1 MASSTSDS
9 TLAVTSN
16 KTIDPVSN
24 RKIENPKTTIGW
36 NAYTHS
42 VSIICSTTSL
52 PRLTGSPRTAVV
64 LSGGEGIRLR
74 PITADLPK
82 GLVRVGGKP
91 ILQWVVEWLKANGVS
106 NIVMGVAYLKEQII
120 DFFGD
125 GARFGVR
132 IQYSVHTVPGGTSEG
147 FGLAI
152 SRYVDDETF
161 FALNGDQIT
170 DLRLKSMFAKHR
182 KRDTLS
188 TIAVVHPRLP
198 FGLVKVDK
206 RDNCRGFLEKPLLK
220 DVNISTGI
228 YVFEHEIV
236 KHLPRIGDVE
246 RTTFPRLS
254 RIGRVTAYRHRGS
267 FITINSLRELEDAE
281 KQLRSR

>member
-1 MASSTSDS
+1 MERLYRYIMHGCPIAE
-9 TLAVTSN
+9 L
-16 KTIDPVSN
+16 
-24 RKIENPKTTIGW
+24 G
-36 NAYTHS
+36 
-42 VSIICSTTSL
+42 
-52 PRLTGSPRTAVV
+52 RLTSWPRTAVV

-91 ILQWVVEWLKANGVS
+91 LLQWVVEWLKANGVT
-106 NIVMGVAYLKEQII
+106 NIVMGVAYLKEKIT

-132 IQYSVHTVPGGTSEG
+132 IQYSVHTVPGGTGEG
-147 FGLAI
+147 FRLAI
-152 SRYVDDETF
+152 SRYVDNQTF

-170 DLRLKSMFAKHR
+170 DLRLKTMLSKHR
-182 KRDTLS
+182 RSGTLS

-198 FGLVKVDK
+198 FGLVRVDK
-206 RDNCRGFLEKPLLK
+206 RDYCRGFLEKPLLK

-228 YVFEHEIV
+228 YVFEREIMD
-236 KHLPRIGDVE
+236 HIPQTGDVE
-246 RTTFPRLS
+246 RTTFPNLS
-254 RIGRVTAYRHRGS
+254 RIGKVDAFRHRGS

-281 KQLRSR
+281 KQLRSQTA